1 MADKIT
7 ALSQFFINNPQVV
20 PYKWAKNYISSSSVE
35 ITRTNRTRALPGS
48 VKFQKLHTKNRQRMC
63 SLSCFATSE
72 NVGFFRNGIGD
83 GDGIIIV
90 DHGSHRH
97 ESNLMLDEFVKM
109 FKDQTGYPI
118 VEPAHMELAEPSIKD
133 AFSICVQKGAKRV
146 VVSPFFLF
154 PGRHWQQDIPSLT
167 ADVAKEF
174 PGIAY
179 LITAPLGLHNL
190 LVDVVNDRIKHCLGH
205 AQGDADECEV
215 CAGTGKCKLYNAA

>member
-118 VEPAHMELAEPSIKD
+118 VEPAHM
-133 AFSICVQKGAKRV
+133 
-146 VVSPFFLF
+146 
-154 PGRHWQQDIPSLT
+154 DIPSLT